1 MTADTMNDQPASDCV
16 QDSDYD
22 GAWKEALRRFLRA
35 ILECY
40 FPAMAAVIAWEHPP
54 EWFDKE
60 LSQILGQT
68 GRRNRSVDLLV
79 KMRLRDGSEQWIL
92 LHIEIQTHY
101 EAGFAERLA
110 LYNSGLFWIFKQ
122 RVVSLAVLADMRE
135 GWLPDEDRFQL
146 ADFESRTRFPVCK
159 LIDRLRTDWQD
170 DHSLP
175 VLLARAQI
183 AALRT
188 AGDPEGRYRAKWQL
202 VRSLYEIGYNAEQV
216 RELFG
221 LIDWMMHLRVD
232 LEKRFKQE
240 LDDLEESLQ
249 MPFVTSVE
257 RIAKAE
263 GRTEGRT
270 EGGAVVLLKQLG
282 KRWGLLDDDI
292 QQQIRCLKFEQ
303 LAALGEALLDF
314 RSLQDLE
321 DWLDAQATL
330 DNAPE
335 STDQDH

>member
-1 MTADTMNDQPASDCV
+1 MTADTMSDQPASDSV

-68 GRRNRSVDLLV
+68 GHRNRSVDLLV
-79 KMRLRDGSEQWIL
+79 KVRLRDGGEQWIL

-101 EAGFAERLA
+101 EAGFAGRLA

-240 LDDLEESLQ
+240 LDEFEESLQ
-249 MPFVTSVE
+249 MPYVTSVE
-257 RIAKAE
+257 RIA
-263 GRTEGRT
+263 RT
-270 EGGAVVLLKQLG
+270 EGGAAVLLKLLG
-282 KRWGLLDDDI
+282 KRWGPLAADV
-292 QQQIRCLKFEQ
+292 QQQIRSLTFEQ

-314 RSLQDLE
+314 RSTQDLD
-321 DWLDAQATL
+321 DWLDGQTTSG
-330 DNAPE
+330 NGSE
-335 STDQDH
+335 TTDH